1 MSRRSLTRGI
11 LSSGEIMERL
21 MNNFRSFK
29 VIVEMECIDSAKIW
43 GIVSRRKCTEK
54 KEDKVG
60 RKINNE
66 ES

>member
-1 MSRRSLTRGI
+1 
-11 LSSGEIMERL
+11 

-60 RKINNE
+60 RKINND